1 MDSNHRPP
9 GYEPDA
15 LTNWAKGPELPLL
28 FNSNIF
34 FILVQE
40 IFAFLHE
47 KNFIRIIIGEEK
59 MYKAKKLP
67 FLYYQLE
74 PTISAK
80 TNAYHYE
87 KHYKTYLNN
96 PNKIIIK
103 NNISINYELYFESI
117 KEEKKLPDSNLLLA
131 INNSFGNLDN
141 MYNEIKNCTRKLKG
155 SGYLFL
161 VTDNNKKLSSLITTN
176 QDSPYLYE
184 LTPLLCIDLWE
195 HTYCLEYQNER
206 NRYVEEILKML
217 NFSYAN
223 KLFANWHT

>member
-1 MDSNHRPP
+1 M
-9 GYEPDA
+9 
-15 LTNWAKGPELPLL
+15 
-28 FNSNIF
+28 
-34 FILVQE
+34 QE

-96 PNKIIIK
+96 PNKIIVK

-141 MYNEIKNCTRKLKG
+141 MYNEIKNCTRELKG

-161 VTDNNKKLSSLITTN
+161 VTDNNKKLSLLITTN
-176 QDSPYLYE
+176 QDSPYLYG

-195 HTYCLEYQNER
+195 HAYYLKYQNER
-206 NRYVEEILKML
+206 NRYVEEILKII

-223 KLFANWHT
+223 KLFAN